1 MSAEGSFREGSFR
14 EESFRE
20 GRFREGHYREGSFR
34 EGRCPQRPY
43 YDTSIGIVYP
53 TYVADLLQG
62 AALVVVRNLC
72 M

>member
-1 MSAEGSFREGSFR
+1 MSAEGNFREGSFW
-14 EESFRE
+14 E
-20 GRFREGHYREGSFR
+20 GSLREGSFR

-53 TYVADLLQG
+53 TYIADLLQG
-62 AALVVVRNLC
+62 AALVAVRNPC

>member
-1 MSAEGSFREGSFR
+1 MSVEGRCREG
-14 EESFRE
+14 SFRE
-20 GRFREGHYREGSFR
+20 GRFREGSFREGSFR

-53 TYVADLLQG
+53 TYIADLLQG
-62 AALVVVRNLC
+62 AALVAVRNPY

>member
-1 MSAEGSFREGSFR
+1 MSAEGNFREGRFREGSFREGSFW
-14 EESFRE
+14 E
-20 GRFREGHYREGSFR
+20 GSLREGSFR

-53 TYVADLLQG
+53 TYIADLLQG
-62 AALVVVRNLC
+62 AALVAVRNLY

>member
-1 MSAEGSFREGSFR
+1 MSVEGRCREGSFREGSF
-14 EESFRE
+14 
-20 GRFREGHYREGSFR
+20 REGSFR

-53 TYVADLLQG
+53 TYIADLLQG
-62 AALVVVRNLC
+62 AALVAVRNPY